1 MAIPRIKVLD
11 YNGLGNI
18 FIDWALG
25 KTQVP
30 PNLDE
35 FKEAVKNV
43 IDVTPGNFPGYINDF
58 KHIQGPKELLL
69 LRLPPAELVQ
79 DTIDSIDNG
88 EPYSFPQQVFYGPII
103 VNKQRDFFGFRV
115 GDYTIAHCS

>member
-88 EPYSFPQQVFYGPII
+88 GPII